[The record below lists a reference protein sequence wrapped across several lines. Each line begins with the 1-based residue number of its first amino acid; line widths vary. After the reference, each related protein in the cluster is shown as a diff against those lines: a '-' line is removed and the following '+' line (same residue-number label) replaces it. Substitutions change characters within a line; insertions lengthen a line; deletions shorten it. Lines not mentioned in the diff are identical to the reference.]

1 MKVEGL
7 FGKILTKLL
16 LRKEDFGAGQAAD
29 NEETARQD
37 AEFLFKVRESN
48 GFYICISCRKKES
61 IYNFS
66 LYS

>member
-37 AEFLFKVRESN
+37 AEFLFKVRESK
-48 GFYICISCRKKES
+48 GFT
-61 IYNFS
+61 
-66 LYS
+66 